1 LVKSYYSEL
10 KVFNVVLITIDSL
23 RADHVGCIAGLD
35 GNRTLTPHLDDWA
48 RNAFIFS
55 SAVSQSSHTSPSF
68 LAILSGCYPCTYGDW
83 FSSLSRERLTITQI
97 LRENGYVTGAFLS
110 NPYISCAFDFDR
122 GFDSFED
129 NLGSRRAG
137 HIGRK
142 FDLAKLRLTTLF
154 RVPYKP
160 AGHINRQVFD
170 WLEKV
175 ENPFFLWVHYMDV
188 HGPYLPEVGFGATQ
202 RLRAGYLWRKALSEP
217 EKISSKEKRFL
228 TKTYAQ
234 KVKDMDSHLSLLL
247 QRIQRDNTLIVITAD
262 HGDLLGE
269 HGLYGHPLEL
279 YEELLHVPLIISL
292 PPDSDTTPHRIQNCV
307 QSIDIVPTILDL
319 LGMTDRSHFHG
330 DTLVHLIKGDLD
342 NESDR
347 YIISEVSRSHLTVR
361 KWPWKAIF
369 NFSDNLKELYD
380 IDNDAAEQIDRASQ
394 EVAILNEFE
403 QIALSHIDKYRLDHE
418 EGTEE
423 AGVTDDERIKAQ
435 LKALG
440 YMD

>member
-1 LVKSYYSEL
+1 M
-10 KVFNVVLITIDSL
+10 FNVVLITIDSL

-55 SAVSQSSHTSPSF
+55 SAISQSSHTSPSF
-68 LAILSGCYPCTYGDW
+68 LAILSGCYPCTFGDW
-83 FSSLSRERLTITQI
+83 FSSLSKERLTITQI
-97 LRENGYVTGAFLS
+97 LRESGYDTGAFLS
-110 NPYISCAFDFDR
+110 NPYISCAFDFDS

-129 NLGSRRAG
+129 NLGSRRTG

-142 FDLAKLRLTTLF
+142 FDLVKLRLSTLF
-154 RVPYKP
+154 RVPYQP

-170 WLEKV
+170 WLERV
-175 ENPFFLWVHYMDV
+175 EKPFFLWVHYMDV
-188 HGPYLPEVGFGATQ
+188 HGPYLPEAGFGVIQ
-202 RLRAGYLWRKALSEP
+202 RVQAGLLWRKALSKP
-217 EKISSKEKRFL
+217 GKIKNKEKSFL
-228 TKTYAQ
+228 AKTYAQ

-292 PPDSDTTPHRIQNCV
+292 PPESDPMPHRIDAAV
-307 QSIDIVPTILDL
+307 QSIDIVPTILDSV
-319 LGMTDRSHFHG
+319 GISHRSHFHG
-330 DTLVHLIKGDLD
+330 DTLLPLMQ
-342 NESDR
+342 NNQYNNSDR

-369 NFSDNLKELYD
+369 NFSDNLKKLYD
-380 IDNDAAEQIDRASQ
+380 IDSDADEQIDRASQ
-394 EVAILNEFE
+394 EVAILSKFE
-403 QIALSHIDKYRLDHE
+403 QVALSHIDKYRLDHE
-418 EGTEE
+418 EGTRETS
-423 AGVTDDERIKAQ
+423 VPDDERIKAQ